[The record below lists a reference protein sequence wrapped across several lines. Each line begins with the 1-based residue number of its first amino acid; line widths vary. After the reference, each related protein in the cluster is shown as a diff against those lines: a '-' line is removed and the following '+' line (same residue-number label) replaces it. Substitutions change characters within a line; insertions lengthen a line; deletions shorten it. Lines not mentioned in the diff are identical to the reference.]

1 MNLVWCIN
9 GNPSYVEMTNWSF
22 ESFLRFNDQISAY
35 AIVDSETPLPRLDK
49 RIKQICHPLKTIY
62 RQRLNTTE
70 GSRDRLQNSSYLK
83 CFIPEVLHDLDK
95 CLFVDADILCFK
107 NIKEVYDLDVKFLMT
122 FFSSQSH
129 NTRIWLNELGLNH
142 RKHWFHTGLMLMN
155 LKALRE
161 DNFSKKIFNG
171 MNTIKTSFW
180 CHEETLLNYNYN
192 SDPRIE
198 ELPKDFQT
206 LEPLDSP
213 MNSLGDL
220 KQITGHLIH
229 YWDKK
234 RKPRMRDDFAKLD
247 NVCKLRKIKEI
258 AKKSS
263 KQDFIDKKLKK
274 IYMTDRA
281 VARWLDANYTL
292 TDNLNEA
299 ELVLIYKAD
308 EADILSI
315 ADEVIERNIPV
326 LFIEDSLI
334 RSVTAPNSQTLKKFK
349 QPIGYQII
357 KDSLEQDIVDFDKV
371 LTDADRS
378 EGLEIIKTIVNNDL
392 SSINNYPSIVFEEPF
407 ILIVDEP
414 KLSVKELD
422 DIIFDAIKENP
433 GHKFL
438 LKTGRRNIKS
448 DKFRMLEGPC
458 NTMALVKS
466 ALKVYVKSSYVGFE
480 ALMAGKPVKAFGNS
494 FYSGLGLTEDVNLDF
509 KRPLSIE
516 ELAYLVF
523 SEMTKWPDSSGKLIK
538 PVEALNNL
546 IKLKGLLK

>member
-22 ESFLRFNDQISAY
+22 ESFSRFNDQISAY
-35 AIVDSETPLPRLDK
+35 AIVDSETPLIHLDK
-49 RIKQICHPLKTIY
+49 RIKQICHPLKMIY
-62 RQRLNTTE
+62 RQRLNTAE
-70 GSRDRLQNSSYLK
+70 GSKDRLQNSSYLK

-122 FFSSQSH
+122 FFGSQSH
-129 NTRIWLNELGLNH
+129 NTRIWLNELGINH
-142 RKHWFHTGLMLMN
+142 RNPWLHTGLMLMN

-171 MNTIKTSFW
+171 INTIKTSFW

-192 SDPRIE
+192 GDPRIE
-198 ELPKDFQT
+198 ELPKDFQV

-220 KQITGHLIH
+220 KQITCHLIH
-229 YWDKK
+229 YWDEK

-263 KQDFIDKKLKK
+263 KQDFTDKKLKK
-274 IYMTDRA
+274 VYITDRA
-281 VARWLDANYTL
+281 VARWLDDDYTL

-315 ADEVIERNIPV
+315 ADEVIERNIPI

-334 RSVTAPNSQTLKKFK
+334 RSVASPNSQTLKRFK
-349 QPIGYQII
+349 QPIGYQLI
-357 KDSLEQDIVDFDKV
+357 KDSLEQDIVDFDKA
-371 LTDADRS
+371 LTTAERN
-378 EGLEIIKTIVNNDL
+378 EGSEIIKTIVNNDL
-392 SSINNYPSIVFEEPF
+392 SSINNYPSISFEGPF
-407 ILIVDEP
+407 ILIVDDP

-433 GHKFL
+433 GFKVL
-438 LKTGRRNIKS
+438 LKTDREKIKS
-448 DKFRMLEGPC
+448 DKFKMLKGPC
-458 NTMALVKS
+458 NTMALVKW

-494 FYSGLGLTEDVNLDF
+494 FYSGFGLTEDVNLDF
-509 KRPLSIE
+509 KRSLSIE